1 MASKK
6 LNYFDDISD
15 TLIGVMQYEKFDLGA
30 ALQVE
35 QTKLELIN
43 KDLPQEHNI
52 PQPMEEK
59 SDYVIFY
66 KN

>member
-1 MASKK
+1 
-6 LNYFDDISD
+6 
-15 TLIGVMQYEKFDLGA
+15 MQYEKFDLGA